1 MSQTLPTLTLTIQT
15 IHCGGCVTAI
25 KESLLALEGVKN
37 VEVDFRHKQVAIV
50 FDKNI
55 MDTQAIMN
63 RVEQNT
69 HWCFVHAARKR
80 LKQAKKAGK
89 S

>member
-25 KESLLALEGVKN
+25 KENLLALEGVKN
-37 VEVDFRHKQVAIV
+37 VEVDFRCKQVIIS
-50 FDKNI
+50 FDKD
-55 MDTQAIMN
+55 MMGTQTIMN
-63 RVEQNT
+63 LIEQNT